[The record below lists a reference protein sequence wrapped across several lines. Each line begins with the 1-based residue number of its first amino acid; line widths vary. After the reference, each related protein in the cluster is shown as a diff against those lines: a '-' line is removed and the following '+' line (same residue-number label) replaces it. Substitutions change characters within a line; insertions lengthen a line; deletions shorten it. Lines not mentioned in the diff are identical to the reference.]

1 MDWHEQFKQWAKPPT
16 DVEEAKASKAA
27 ELINKAVRETQIL
40 ASVNFKVYPTGS
52 YRNNTNIKLGSD
64 VDVAL
69 VLTDAIYF
77 SLPEG
82 LTTADVGLGR
92 DVTYGMAEFRRD
104 VGRALT
110 VQFGSTVTPGTKTF
124 RIAANGS
131 RLPADATPFLVHR
144 QYTGRR
150 DAQGRWEYHEGVELR
165 PTDVP
170 TRRIINWHDDHYDR
184 GVARNTATRRRFKR
198 VARILKQL
206 REAMEARGN
215 AEQRAAAAP
224 AASFLLECLAYNA
237 PDGCYNLQEGT
248 YFDDVRAVIADGY
261 QKTASDE
268 RANAMLEVNGRK
280 LLFGSHQG
288 WTRAQAHEFLLRAWQ
303 YVGFK

>member
-40 ASVNFKVYPTGS
+40 AGVNFKVYPTGS

-69 VLTDAIYF
+69 VLTDAIYS

-92 DVTYGMAEFRRD
+92 DATYGMAEFRRD
-104 VGRALT
+104 VGRALA
-110 VQFGSTVTPGTKTF
+110 VQFGGAVTPGTKTF
-124 RIAANGS
+124 RIAANES

-170 TRRIINWHDDHYDR
+170 TRRIIDYAKY
-184 GVARNTATRRRFKR
+184 GVRSASNPYIGRLNNTRVRAALQATLEGFLTSMVEDEALTGFDLAVTATRAQEISGEVSVVMTLQPTFSIDYIR
-198 VARILKQL
+198 VVMNL
-206 REAMEARGN
+206 R
-215 AEQRAAAAP
+215 
-224 AASFLLECLAYNA
+224 
-237 PDGCYNLQEGT
+237 
-248 YFDDVRAVIADGY
+248 
-261 QKTASDE
+261 
-268 RANAMLEVNGRK
+268 
-280 LLFGSHQG
+280 
-288 WTRAQAHEFLLRAWQ
+288 
-303 YVGFK
+303 

>member
-16 DVEEAKASKAA
+16 DSEEAKASKAA
-27 ELINKAVRETQIL
+27 ELISKAVRETQIL
-40 ASVNFKVYPTGS
+40 AGVNFKVYPTGS

-64 VDVAL
+64 IDVAL
-69 VLTDAIYF
+69 VLTDAIYC
-77 SLPEG
+77 SLPDG

-92 DVTYGMAEFRRD
+92 DASYGMVDFRRD
-104 VGRALT
+104 VGRALAA
-110 VQFGSTVTPGTKTF
+110 QFGSAVTSGTKTF
-124 RIAANGS
+124 RVAANES

-144 QYTGRR
+144 HYTGRR
-150 DAQGRWEYHEGVELR
+150 DAQGRWEYQEGVELR
-165 PTDVP
+165 PTDAP
-170 TRRIINWHDDHYDR
+170 TRRIINWHEDHYER

-206 REAMEARGN
+206 REAMGTRGN
-215 AEQRAAAAP
+215 AEQRAAAGP

-248 YFDDVRAVIADGY
+248 YFDDVRAVITDGY
-261 QKTASDE
+261 QKTESDE
-268 RANAMLEVNGRK
+268 RACAMLEVNGRK
-280 LLFGSHQG
+280 ALFGSHQS
-288 WTRAQAHEFLLRAWQ
+288 WTRANAREFLLRAWQ